1 MVLRDL
7 ESQKFSMTDPIT
19 TYGLIGY
26 PLGHSLSPCMHNTAF
41 RALDVPAVYELFPLK
56 EDEIESFLTAMRRK
70 ESHIFGVN
78 VTVPYKEKV
87 IPFLDALSPFA
98 QKVGAV
104 NTIVVDEN
112 KKLIGHNTDGP
123 GFWAHLS
130 ELNFNPRAKQIAVMG
145 AGGASRAI
153 ISMLCLIDERP
164 SVIRLYDLDAD
175 KAGDLV
181 SDLRDRL
188 DAAIVQVVH
197 SIDDLEISSADLVI
211 NATPVGLRP
220 SDPPLFEKELLF
232 PNTLVY
238 DLIYNPARTALL
250 TMAEERGARTANGL
264 GMLFYQGVLAFEH
277 WAGHELQPAVRQQM
291 RMSLEIGEVI

>member
-1 MVLRDL
+1 
-7 ESQKFSMTDPIT
+7 MTDHIT

-41 RALDVPAVYELFPLK
+41 RALDVSAVYELFPLQ
-56 EDEIESFLTAMRRK
+56 EDEIESFLNTMRST
-70 ESHIFGVN
+70 ESHLFGVN

-123 GFWAHLS
+123 GFWAHLN
-130 ELNFNPRAKQIAVMG
+130 ELQFNPQGTQIAVIG

-153 ISMLCLIDERP
+153 ISMLCLIKERP
-164 SVIRLYDLDAD
+164 AAVRLYDLDTEKARELVAD
-175 KAGDLV
+175 LK
-181 SDLRDRL
+181 DRL
-188 DAAIVQVVH
+188 NVSIVEVVH
-197 SIDDLEISSADLVI
+197 SIDDLEIPSADLVI
-211 NATPVGLRP
+211 NATPVGLKP
-220 SDPPLFEKELLF
+220 SDPALFERELLY

-238 DLIYNPARTALL
+238 DLIYNPRKTRLL
-250 TMAEERGARTANGL
+250 TMAEERGARIANGL

-277 WAGHELQPAVRQQM
+277 WAGYELQPAVRQQM